1 MEAVAGYVPPKDP
14 QRARPVIKI
23 SGPGSTT
30 SAGQSRRVERGGR
43 RDGEFARLL
52 ESGATGAA
60 APVES
65 AAPLTAVDALL
76 AAQAVPDSLDKEARR
91 RAVRHG
97 EDILERL
104 DEIRVGLLSGGLSRE
119 RLIDLARMVRNRRDN
134 VSDPRLAAVL
144 DEIELRA
151 EVELAKYARSG

>member
-1 MEAVAGYVPPKDP
+1 M
-14 QRARPVIKI
+14 PVIKI

-30 SAGQSRRVERGGR
+30 TTGQTRRADRGGR

-52 ESGATGAA
+52 DAGSAGAA

-65 AAPLTAVDALL
+65 ATPLAAVDALL
-76 AAQAVPDSLDKEARR
+76 AAQCVPDSLDEEGRR

-97 EDILERL
+97 EDILQRL
-104 DEIRVGLLSGGLSRE
+104 EEIRLGLLAGGLPRD
-119 RLIDLARMVRNRRDN
+119 RLIDLARMVRSRRDR
-134 VSDPRLAAVL
+134 VGDPRLAAVL

-151 EVELAKYARSG
+151 EVELAKYAQAR